1 MTSLNLDVIGKETE
15 ERTFK
20 YTWKDVI
27 LYALG
32 IGAQADELPFVYE
45 GVKGGLKVFPSFAT
59 IAHMNA
65 NAMTMALGKGAGN
78 ILARMVHGSQQIK
91 CFTPFKKRGKI
102 VNVGEVSSI
111 LDKGKNAIINIKV
124 TGKSDKGELIYETNA
139 GYFCFGMGGF
149 GGDPGPKED
158 PLEPP
163 EGVKPDF
170 SISYKT
176 QINQAALYRLNGD
189 FNPLHIDPDFAMRV
203 IKERTPILHGLGTYG
218 FATRAIVYGLCDGDV
233 SRFKEF
239 GARFSKFV
247 YPGDTIT
254 TEGWKVNGKY
264 VIQAHTERNI
274 VLSRAYAVI
283 E

>member
-1 MTSLNLDVIGKETE
+1 MSFNLDNIGKKTK
-15 ERTFK
+15 ERTFE
-20 YTWKDVI
+20 YNWKDVV

-32 IGAQADELPFVYE
+32 IGAQADELTFVYE

-59 IAHMNA
+59 IAHGNA
-65 NAMTMALGKGAGN
+65 NAMPMALGKGAGN
-78 ILARMVHGSQQIK
+78 ILARMVHGSQHIK
-91 CFTPFKKRGKI
+91 LFQPFKKRGKI
-102 VNVGEVSSI
+102 VNVGEVASI
-111 LDKGKNAIINIKV
+111 WDKGKNAIINIKV

-149 GGDPGPKED
+149 GGDPGPKTD
-158 PLEPP
+158 PLTPP

-176 QINQAALYRLNGD
+176 QKNQAALYRLNGD
-189 FNPLHIDPDFAMRV
+189 FNPLHIDPAFAMRV
-203 IKERTPILHGLGTYG
+203 IKEDTPILHGLATYG
-218 FATRAIVYGLCDGDV
+218 FTTRAMVYGLCDGDV

-239 GARFSKFV
+239 EARFSKFV

-254 TEGWKVNGKY
+254 TEGWKVNGRY
-264 VIQAHTERNI
+264 IIQAHTEKNV
-274 VLSRAYAVI
+274 VLSRAYAVV